1 MASALF
7 FILLFSG
14 LWALALGASR
24 HYYVV
29 EVKATWDDA
38 QKWCREN
45 YSDLATIENE
55 DEMNAVKELLKG
67 KKVKFWIGLKQN
79 MTYWNIYKERSWF
92 WSDGARFNYTYWC
105 YGEPNND
112 DEKRHCVEVYKGNNT
127 WNDANCEHSNSFI
140 CYRKRPPITVIAQNK
155 TWQEAL
161 RFCRQ
166 NHVDLLYIYSK
177 EMQDWVEYATQN
189 VTTDVWIGLRHT
201 CALGFWY
208 WVSGKT
214 ICYQN
219 WAPGNGTG
227 VEDCNGVERTG
238 ALLAGSKKWVSL
250 TQTQEL
256 NFICITF

>member
-14 LWALALGASR
+14 LWAFALGASR
-24 HYYVV
+24 HYYA
-29 EVKATWDDA
+29 VKVNATWDDA

-55 DEMNAVKELLKG
+55 DEMNAVKELLKEEHD
-67 KKVKFWIGLKQN
+67 KFWIGLKQN
-79 MTYWNIYKERSWF
+79 MT
-92 WSDGARFNYTYWC
+92 
-105 YGEPNND
+105 
-112 DEKRHCVEVYKGNNT
+112 
-127 WNDANCEHSNSFI
+127 
-140 CYRKRPPITVIAQNK
+140 NK

-177 EMQDWVEYATQN
+177 EIQDWVEYATQN

-208 WVSGKT
+208 WVSDHLLPKLG
-214 ICYQN
+214 
-219 WAPGNGTG
+219 AR
-227 VEDCNGVERTG
+227 ERNRSG
-238 ALLAGSKKWVSL
+238 RL
-250 TQTQEL
+250 
-256 NFICITF
+256 